1 MIQIKDVGKFESIPQ
16 LASDIINGNISAL
29 YE

>member
-16 LASDIINGNISAL
+16 LASDIINGNIAAL

>member
-1 MIQIKDVGKFESIPQ
+1 MLIKIISKFKSILQ
-16 LASDIINGNISAL
+16 LASDIINGNIAAL